1 MSLLNLQLSPD
12 LDWIHLSQF
21 ELTCIV
27 GILEKER
34 IEAQRLLVEVGV
46 GLDPKDLEICGETGQ
61 LDHSIN
67 YADIYHQI
75 KFLAHYGKFRLIESF
90 GVVLLRCLLLKKD
103 SKEERADLISAY
115 CRFQKP
121 DILPSA
127 ISGVSMIRH
136 YTWTEN
142 VKSVVVHEKLRYELL
157 LSVEECSVYR
167 IFVKQG
173 GIWENQPVPRDG
185 RVMVI
190 SGEFQSLTHPLLKRG
205 DESSQSLEALTDGCL
220 LCISSRPFYET

>member
-34 IEAQRLLVEVGV
+34 IETQRLLVEVGV

-67 YADIYHQI
+67 YADIYDQI
-75 KFLAHYGKFRLIESF
+75 KFLAQYGKFRLLESF
-90 GVVLLRCLLLKKD
+90 GVVLLRSLLLKKAKD
-103 SKEERADLISAY
+103 EGRCDLISAY

-142 VKSVVVHEKLRYELL
+142 VKSVQINSKLRYELL
-157 LSVEECSVYR
+157 LSVEECTVTR
-167 IFVKQG
+167 IFVDQG
-173 GIWENQPVPRDG
+173 GIWENQPVPRNG
-185 RVMVI
+185 RVLVI
-190 SGEFQSLTHPLLKRG
+190 SGTFQSLTQPLLKRG

-220 LCISSRPFYET
+220 LCISHLKFYA